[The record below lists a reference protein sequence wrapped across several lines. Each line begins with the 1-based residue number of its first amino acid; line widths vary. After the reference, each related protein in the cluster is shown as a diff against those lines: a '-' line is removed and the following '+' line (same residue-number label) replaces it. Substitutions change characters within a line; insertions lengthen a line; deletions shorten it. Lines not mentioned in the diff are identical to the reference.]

1 MPRGDGTGP
10 AGMGPMTGR
19 AAGNCAGYSVP
30 GFANPI
36 GGRYSGIGRG
46 AFGGRGG
53 RGRGYRNW
61 YQATGLPGW
70 YRYNAG
76 MPAWG
81 GITTPPVNPYANPY
95 MNPSVIP
102 DQEKEMLK
110 EQADLLK
117 QQLEDIQARVEEL
130 EKKPENK
137 EK

>member
-10 AGMGPMTGR
+10 AGMGSMTGR
-19 AAGNCAGYSVP
+19 AAGYCSGYSVP

-46 AFGGRGG
+46 AFGGRGS

-70 YRYNAG
+70 NRYNTG

-81 GITTPPVNPYANPY
+81 GISAQPVYPYADPY
-95 MNPSVIP
+95 TGPAVTP

-117 QQLEDIQARVEEL
+117 QRLEDMQARVEEL
-130 EKKPENK
+130 EKEEK
-137 EK
+137 ES

>member
-19 AAGNCAGYSVP
+19 AAGYCAGYSVP

-36 GGRYSGIGRG
+36 GGRYSGVSRG

-61 YQATGLPGW
+61 YYATGLPGW
-70 YRYNAG
+70 ARYNAG

-81 GITTPPVNPYANPY
+81 GVSAPPNYPYASPY
-95 MNPSVIP
+95 PSPAVTP

-117 QQLEDIQARVEEL
+117 QQLEDIEKRVEEL
-130 EKKPENK
+130 EKE

>member
-10 AGMGPMTGR
+10 AGMGSMTGR
-19 AAGNCAGYSVP
+19 GAGYCSGYSVP

-46 AFGGRGG
+46 AFGGRG
-53 RGRGYRNW
+53 RGNRNW

-70 YRYNAG
+70 SRYNAG

-81 GITTPPVNPYANPY
+81 GVSAPPVYPYADPY
-95 MNPSVIP
+95 TGPAVTP

-117 QQLEDIQARVEEL
+117 QQLEDMQARMEKL
-130 EKKPENK
+130 EKEEK
-137 EK
+137 ES